1 MRKGLR
7 AALRATQREV
17 ERCESELA
25 RALESRAEVIREAA
39 NEGEGH
45 VEIGKIVKLT
55 RGRVWQV
62 VNRR

>member
-1 MRKGLR
+1 MRRGLR
-7 AALRATQREV
+7 DALVATQRKV
-17 ERCESELA
+17 ERCEAELA
-25 RALESRAEVIREAA
+25 RALEERAEVIREAA